1 MPSVSK
7 AQHRLM
13 QAVAKNPYF
22 AKQVGIPQKVGKDFT
37 KADKKMGKYQGKK
50 K

>member
-13 QAVAKNPYF
+13 QAVAKNPDF
-22 AKQVGIPQKVGKDFT
+22 AKQVGISQKVGKEFMRE
-37 KADKKMGKYQGKK
+37 DKKQGKYQGKK

>member
-13 QAVAKNPYF
+13 QAVANNPKF
-22 AKQVGIPQKVGKDFT
+22 AKQVGIPQKVGKEFT
-37 KADKKMGKYQGKK
+37 KEDKKMGKYKGKK